1 MKYYSNNIAL
11 VLLAYIE
18 TDDSGERLFQL
29 NWSFVLFCFFF
40 FFLVVERK
48 NLALHSQFF
57 HKYQQSVF
65 ANLRILLYSVN
76 FTLILMK

>member
-40 FFLVVERK
+40 FFSGREEEPGT
-48 NLALHSQFF
+48 AF
-57 HKYQQSVF
+57 SV
-65 ANLRILLYSVN
+65 LS
-76 FTLILMK
+76 

>member
-1 MKYYSNNIAL
+1 MFKSFSYNFLPDPMKYYSNNIAL

-40 FFLVVERK
+40 FFSGREEEPGT
-48 NLALHSQFF
+48 AF
-57 HKYQQSVF
+57 SV
-65 ANLRILLYSVN
+65 LS
-76 FTLILMK
+76 